1 MSAIHVSVSRLIAA
15 SPEAIYAILSDYHT
29 GHPSILPRQYFKE
42 IVVEEG
48 GVGAGT
54 VVRVAME
61 VMGSKQSYRLVV
73 TEPEPGRVLAEAD
86 ATAGTAT
93 RFVLEPVDGQQ
104 TKVTIITDARA
115 ATGVRGFMERL
126 VNPPLMRRIYAEE
139 LQLLDEVV
147 RRGRQ

>member
-1 MSAIHVSVSRLIAA
+1 
-15 SPEAIYAILSDYHT
+15 
-29 GHPSILPRQYFKE
+29 
-42 IVVEEG
+42 
-48 GVGAGT
+48 
-54 VVRVAME
+54 
-61 VMGSKQSYRLVV
+61 MGSKQSYRLVV